1 MQFDESLWFEEEAV
15 VAVDDDEKVEPE
27 VEGFEFAI
35 EAAPTLAVFSRNLLF
50 RECF

>member
-1 MQFDESLWFEEEAV
+1 MQFDESLWFEGESV
-15 VAVDDDEKVEPE
+15 VAVDEKVELV